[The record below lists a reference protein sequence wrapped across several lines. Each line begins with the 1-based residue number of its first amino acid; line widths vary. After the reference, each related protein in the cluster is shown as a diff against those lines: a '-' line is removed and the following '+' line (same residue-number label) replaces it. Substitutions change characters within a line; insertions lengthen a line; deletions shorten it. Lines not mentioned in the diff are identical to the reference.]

1 MKTYIQK
8 LFSLVVKLNSR
19 AYKNLTT
26 LSFHRFTLLAF
37 PIALFFSGIFK
48 DPIFALLIGAIYIVG
63 FLGLVTLYESRK
75 KETTMLK
82 YCYLILGW
90 LVVVISYIWLEII
103 CVVVH

>member
-8 LFSLVVKLNSR
+8 LFSLMVQVNSR

-26 LSFHRFTLLAF
+26 LSFPRFALLSF

-48 DPIFALLIGAIYIVG
+48 DPMFALLIGAIYLVG

-75 KETTMLK
+75 KETTQLK
-82 YCYLILGW
+82 YMYLILGW
-90 LVVVISYIWLEII
+90 LLVVICYIWLEILLVI
-103 CVVVH
+103 G